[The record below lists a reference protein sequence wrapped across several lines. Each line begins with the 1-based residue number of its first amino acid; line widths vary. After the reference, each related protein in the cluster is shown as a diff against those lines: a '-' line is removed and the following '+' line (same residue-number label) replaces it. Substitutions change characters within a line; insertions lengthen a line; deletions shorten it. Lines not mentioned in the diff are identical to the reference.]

1 MTASIRSPIGL
12 ILVVAGIFA
21 STTEA
26 AGNLRHISRSLQT
39 YTQTDG
45 YQTKMLELV
54 NEQRAANGLSSLCMN
69 SKLAASALRHS
80 KDMAAKDYMAHDGSD
95 GSTME
100 ERITE
105 AGFIWTAVGENVA
118 AGQETVSD
126 VMTAWMNSPE
136 HKANILGDYKMFG
149 TAYAYSAG
157 TTYQHYWTQDFGTG
171 DDESCESSSSGSN
184 ATSTTSSASTDQTQ
198 QQDATQKD
206 NVAGEASTESTTT
219 SPIIQ
224 ETSTPATT
232 APASTTAAP
241 IATTATPVATTATP
255 VATTATPR
263 SGCKARRV

>member
-1 MTASIRSPIGL
+1 MTVSIRSSISL
-12 ILVVAGIFA
+12 LLAVAGVLTNI
-21 STTEA
+21 TD
-26 AGNLRHISRSLQT
+26 AGNLRHTSRRLQT

-54 NEQRAANGLSSLCMN
+54 NEQRTANGLSSLCMN
-69 SKLAASALRHS
+69 SKLLASALRHS
-80 KDMAAKDYMAHDGSD
+80 KDMAANDFMAHNGSD

-149 TAYAYSAG
+149 TAYAYNAD

-171 DDESCESSSSGSN
+171 DDESCDSSSSGSSN
-184 ATSTTSSASTDQTQ
+184 SSTSADQTQ
-198 QQDATQKD
+198 QQDE
-206 NVAGEASTESTTT
+206 VAGEAATT
-219 SPIIQ
+219 SQ
-224 ETSTPATT
+224 RQLSTRLRHRLQFLLLRLRSLLEAL
-232 APASTTAAP
+232 AA
-241 IATTATPVATTATP
+241 ALLNEFMHQHF
-255 VATTATPR
+255 
-263 SGCKARRV
+263 

>member
-1 MTASIRSPIGL
+1 MVASIRSPISLL
-12 ILVVAGIFA
+12 IVVAGIFS
-21 STTEA
+21 STTKA
-26 AGNLRHISRSLQT
+26 AGNLRHITRSLQT

-45 YQTKMLELV
+45 YQTKMLGLV

-69 SKLAASALRHS
+69 SKLLASALRHS
-80 KDMAAKDYMAHDGSD
+80 EDMAAKDYMAHNGSD

-149 TAYAYSAG
+149 TAYAYSAD

-171 DDESCESSSSGSN
+171 DDESCESSSSSGSTAAST
-184 ATSTTSSASTDQTQ
+184 ATSDSADQTQ
-198 QQDATQKD
+198 QQDATQD
-206 NVAGEASTESTTT
+206 EVAGEASTESTTT
-219 SPIIQ
+219 SPIVE
-224 ETSTPATT
+224 ETSTPSTT
-232 APASTTAAP
+232 APTATTSTPLSTTAAP
-241 IATTATPVATTATP
+241 NS
-255 VATTATPR
+255 
-263 SGCKARRV
+263 SGCKARRA

>member
-1 MTASIRSPIGL
+1 MIFSSRSFITLLL
-12 ILVVAGIFA
+12 IVTGVLIITSNA
-21 STTEA
+21 T
-26 AGNLRHISRSLQT
+26 NLRHVSRTLQT

-69 SKLAASALRHS
+69 TKLLESALRHS
-80 KDMAAKDYMAHDGSD
+80 NDMAAQNYMAHNGSD

-149 TAYAYSAG
+149 TAYAYNAD

-171 DDESCESSSSGSN
+171 DNESCESSSNGS
-184 ATSTTSSASTDQTQ
+184 TSSESTDQTQ
-198 QQDATQKD
+198 QDITQND
-206 NVAGEASTESTTT
+206 EVAGEA
-219 SPIIQ
+219 
-224 ETSTPATT
+224 ATT
-232 APASTTAAP
+232 AMTTTP
-241 IATTATPVATTATP
+241 TIATIATPT
-255 VATTATPR
+255 